1 MVISSRTPEGE
12 PNQCPVCGKHVR
24 IDPSP
29 LFGDAPC
36 PNCGH
41 LLWFYRLEAET
52 RISTWEESSKLRLR
66 LIEAIATR
74 CSIAREKVTGDPRQL
89 ENLGMNSLDVVEL
102 VIQLEEE
109 GFLQ

>member
-12 PNQCPVCGKHVR
+12 PNQCPVCRKHVR

-52 RISTWEESSKLRLR
+52 RVIAREESSTLRQR
-66 LIEAIATR
+66 LIEAIASH
-74 CSIAREKVTGDPRQL
+74 CGIAQE
-89 ENLGMNSLDVVEL
+89 
-102 VIQLEEE
+102 
-109 GFLQ
+109 